1 MKWIESNEKVI
12 EYLNSLEGFEGF
24 VRYSHRPIK
33 SGDIFKNKIN
43 IKREEGFIVEAFF
56 CNGKK
61 SIEIKQVNDKWLL
74 AEFDLPKKIDN
85 KDVDV
90 FESKVAGKVKMLQLW
105 KKEELDGFLVKKLKN
120 IVFFGFEGDK
130 NESTL

>member
-33 SGDIFKNKIN
+33 SGDIFRGEVKI
-43 IKREEGFIVEAFF
+43 KKEDGFIVEAFF

-61 SIEIKQVNDKWLL
+61 SIEIKQINNKWLL
-74 AEFDLPKKIDN
+74 GEFDLPDKIDN
-85 KDVDV
+85 KDLDI
-90 FESKVAGKVKMLQLW
+90 FESRVAGRVKMLQLW
-105 KKEELDGFLVKKLKN
+105 EEEEVDGFLVKKLKN
-120 IVFFGFEGDK
+120 VVFFGFEG
-130 NESTL
+130 E